1 MDLAYK
7 GSTSDK
13 RKRVHGSPKPVLYN
27 QWTNFGE
34 KKYCLNR
41 AVHSDHVSREPVRRL
56 VHGAPSA
63 REAEDRYELN
73 GSFKREKGG
82 KPRRRKKKSSP
93 SGAMEAAPTVVRV
106 RTHREDDLKSMG
118 RDKIKQLGRNS
129 SIGPKRR
136 SSAAETLQSAG
147 FKLKI
152 KLK

>member
-1 MDLAYK
+1 M
-7 GSTSDK
+7 
-13 RKRVHGSPKPVLYN
+13 
-27 QWTNFGE
+27 
-34 KKYCLNR
+34 
-41 AVHSDHVSREPVRRL
+41 HSDHVSREPVRRL
-56 VHGAPSA
+56 VYGAPSA
-63 REAEDRYELN
+63 REAKNRDELN
-73 GSFKREKGG
+73 GSFKRRKRGEAAAE
-82 KPRRRKKKSSP
+82 KKKSSP